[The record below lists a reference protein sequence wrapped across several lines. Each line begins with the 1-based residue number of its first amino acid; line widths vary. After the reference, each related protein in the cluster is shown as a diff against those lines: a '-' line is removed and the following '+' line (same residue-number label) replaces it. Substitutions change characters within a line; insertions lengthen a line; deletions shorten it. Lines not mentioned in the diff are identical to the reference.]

1 MGKKCPDCPECMP
14 EWLAAFGDLM
24 SLLLCFFVLL
34 LSMSSMDA
42 KKVSEAIGSL
52 AGAMSVLEGGSKTE
66 ISKQRIQESTPIE
79 TQSESS
85 EMVNRIT
92 EAISE
97 SNEMREKGK
106 GPSVSLEES
115 QDGFVIQLPASL
127 LFKEG
132 SAKIENEDALL
143 FLKRIA
149 LIVGELPN
157 DVEVSVRGHT
167 DDTSPGRNSP
177 YRDNWELSTARA
189 IAVLEELMIDGIM
202 PERLHAAGFSQYRPI
217 ASNATPEGREKNRRV
232 ELHFFGTKSAKKT
245 AIEKTVLD
253 QPADTGAAAEAAPAA
268 ANGNVGEAPALDT
281 PAQAQ

>member
-1 MGKKCPDCPECMP
+1 MGKKKCPDCPECMP

-52 AGAMSVLEGGSKTE
+52 AGAMSVLEGGVKTE
-66 ISKQRIQESTPIE
+66 ISKQRIQESTPVE
-79 TQSESS
+79 AQSETDES
-85 EMVNRIT
+85 VNRMA
-92 EAISE
+92 EAVAE
-97 SNEMREKGK
+97 MNEMKEKGK

-132 SAKIENEDALL
+132 SAKIEDQDALL

-149 LIVGELPN
+149 MIVDELPN

-167 DDTSPGRNSP
+167 DDSTPGRNSP
-177 YRDNWELSTARA
+177 FRDNWELSTARA
-189 IAVLEELMIDGIM
+189 ISVLEELMIDGIM
-202 PERLHAAGFSQYRPI
+202 PARLHAAGFAQYRPI
-217 ASNATPEGREKNRRV
+217 ASNATEEGREKNRRV
-232 ELHFFGTKSAKKT
+232 ELHFFGTKVDKKPIVENTILDRTGT
-245 AIEKTVLD
+245 AAPLN
-253 QPADTGAAAEAAPAA
+253 AAE
-268 ANGNVGEAPALDT
+268 NVGVAPALDVPVT
-281 PAQAQ
+281 PTQAK